1 MKNQKYKKSLTTK
14 QRQQNSFLF
23 FFVYGKGY
31 ILLENI
37 VWENVVYIIT
47 FLVKFF

>member
-1 MKNQKYKKSLTTK
+1 MCIKVTTK
-14 QRQQNSFLF
+14 IKLF
-23 FFVYGKGY
+23 YFVFCLWIGY
-31 ILLENI
+31 ILPENL